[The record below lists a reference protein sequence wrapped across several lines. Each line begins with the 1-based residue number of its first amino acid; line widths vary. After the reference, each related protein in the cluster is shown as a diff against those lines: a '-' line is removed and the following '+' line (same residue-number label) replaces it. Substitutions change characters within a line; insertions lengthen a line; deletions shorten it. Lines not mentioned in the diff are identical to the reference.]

1 LSQSELTQDNEQLRK
16 DVTALE
22 GEVLAA
28 LHHGV
33 ANNASIWRTT
43 VGEVVAMRD
52 ELVLLVQVR
61 HARSALSCNG
71 PIARHWWSSS
81 AGGGGTGVCT
91 GHGQCTLMKTC
102 GGPGYAACRL
112 PGGQW
117 SSRRVRER
125 SKTRSWGVCPASAA
139 TFLQK
144 PRAASL

>member
-1 LSQSELTQDNEQLRK
+1 MSQSELTQDNEQLRK

-81 AGGGGTGVCT
+81 AGGGGHRSLHRAWAVHADENVWRSGVR
-91 GHGQCTLMKTC
+91 
-102 GGPGYAACRL
+102 RL
-112 PGGQW
+112 P
-117 SSRRVRER
+117 
-125 SKTRSWGVCPASAA
+125 P
-139 TFLQK
+139 
-144 PRAASL
+144 PRGAVVEQACA

>member
-71 PIARHWWSSS
+71 PILRATGGR
-81 AGGGGTGVCT
+81 AAPGGGAQEFAQGMG
-91 GHGQCTLMKTC
+91 
-102 GGPGYAACRL
+102 
-112 PGGQW
+112 
-117 SSRRVRER
+117 
-125 SKTRSWGVCPASAA
+125 SA
-139 TFLQK
+139 
-144 PRAASL
+144 R